1 MKTKYILALLILL
14 YQTDLFS
21 QSTSLDWA
29 YAIGGTADDQVT
41 SMAKDNFGHIFTTG
55 LYYGTL
61 DFDPNAGSSNLTSSS
76 SAYGIFIQK
85 IDYSSNLIWAKSI
98 GDNSTS
104 YNTLTSNSIT
114 TDNSGNIYI
123 TGEFEGTVDFNPNA
137 GINTLSSVSSSIED
151 VFILK
156 LDSSGNFLW
165 VKSIGGSIY
174 NTNSRTITT
183 DVNGDMYIAGEFG
196 GSVDFDPNAGTY
208 TLSNG
213 GHFALKLD
221 ANGNF
226 IWAKEVQANWY
237 VTSIKTDD
245 DSNVYLCGSFDG
257 IVDFDPGINTYN
269 LTATISGNDIYLLKL
284 NTQGDFIWAKNFG
297 SDGSEN
303 ESLDM
308 EIDLNGDVYITGF
321 FNDTL
326 DFDPGPGVF
335 ELYSKPSTSSDNIF
349 ITKLDSSGNFSWAA
363 TADGNGQ
370 SYGYSI
376 SSDFVGNVYVTG
388 YCSGTFDFDPSPNSY
403 NLTTINGAD
412 IFILSLNTSGNFRWA
427 NIIGGSD
434 PILNRGK
441 SILTDTIGNVYV
453 GGHFEE
459 TVDFDPGTG
468 VLNYTSNVNNT
479 TDLFVLKLNQ
489 TPAVGINTHKNYIE
503 DFLIY
508 PNPTLGQLNI
518 TSKNG
523 TIQQIIIT
531 DITGKTLKTATSNF
545 NSIAVNE
552 LKTGTYIIKIKSEKG
567 LSVQKFIKH

>member
-1 MKTKYILALLILL
+1 MKTKYILTLLILL

-41 SMAKDNFGHIFTTG
+41 SMAKDKFGHIFTTG

-137 GINTLSSVSSSIED
+137 GINTLSSVSSSGDD

-165 VKSIGGSIY
+165 AKSIGGGSSKS
-174 NTNSRTITT
+174 TVDS
-183 DVNGDMYIAGEFG
+183 NGNIIIAGQYFG
-196 GSVDFDPNAGTY
+196 TIDVDPSPNVY
-208 TLSNG
+208 NLSPG
-213 GHFALKLD
+213 GLYIVKLD
-221 ANGNF
+221 LNGNF
-226 IWAKEVQANWY
+226 VFAKEFENYNADPGSV
-237 VTSIKTDD
+237 KTDYNDNIYFTGNFD
-245 DSNVYLCGSFDG
+245 DTLDC
-257 IVDFDPGINTYN
+257 DPGIGVFELYSNYPENN
-269 LTATISGNDIYLLKL
+269 LFLLKL
-284 NTQGDFIWAKNFG
+284 NSTGDFIWAKSFG

-308 EIDLNGDVYITGF
+308 EIDINGDVYITGF

-552 LKTGTYIIKIKSEKG
+552 LKTGTYIIKIKSKKG